1 MQFPIHTKETA
12 PEASRATLEA
22 TVKKYGFL
30 PNLFGVLAES
40 PAAVH
45 AYAAIN
51 KALEQSALSP
61 VEQQVVALT
70 VSTTNDCMYCV
81 GAHST
86 VAQMVRMP
94 DGILA
99 ELREQKPLSDQKL
112 NALRTLA
119 ISILYH
125 RGWVP
130 ENDLDQFVAAGYLQR
145 HVLDVLTIVSL
156 KTLSNYVNHIAHTPL
171 DSQFA
176 AQAWSAK
183 EGCASCLST

>member
-1 MQFPIHTKETA
+1 MKFPVHTMNTA

-22 TVKKYGFL
+22 TAKQYGFV

-40 PAAVH
+40 PTAVQ

-61 VEQQVVALT
+61 VEQQVVTLT
-70 VSTTNDCMYCV
+70 VSAINGCTYCM

-94 DGILA
+94 EEILTA
-99 ELREQKPLSDQKL
+99 LRDQAPLSDKKL
-112 NALRTLA
+112 NALRTFVVSLMH
-119 ISILYH
+119 H

-130 ENDLDQFVAAGYLQR
+130 EKDFEDFVTAGYTRQ
-145 HVLDVLTIVSL
+145 HILDVITLLAL
-156 KTLSNYVNHIAHTPL
+156 KTLSNYANHLAQTPL
-171 DSQFA
+171 DPQFA
-176 AQAWSAK
+176 PQAWSAK
-183 EGCASCLST
+183 DAVVA

>member
-12 PEASRATLEA
+12 PEGSRAVLEA
-22 TVKKYGFL
+22 TAKKYGFL

-40 PAAVH
+40 PTAVQ

-51 KALEQSALSP
+51 KTLEHSALTP

-70 VSTTNDCMYCV
+70 VSSTNDCAYCM
-81 GAHST
+81 GAHSA

-94 DGILA
+94 EDVLA
-99 ELREQKPLSDQKL
+99 ALREQRPLLDQKL
-112 NALRTLA
+112 NALRALVL
-119 ISILYH
+119 SILRH

-130 ENDLDQFVAAGYLQR
+130 EADLKHVVAVGYTQR
-145 HVLDVLTIVSL
+145 QVLDVLTIVAL

-176 AQAWSAK
+176 AQSWKSQVATVA
-183 EGCASCLST
+183 